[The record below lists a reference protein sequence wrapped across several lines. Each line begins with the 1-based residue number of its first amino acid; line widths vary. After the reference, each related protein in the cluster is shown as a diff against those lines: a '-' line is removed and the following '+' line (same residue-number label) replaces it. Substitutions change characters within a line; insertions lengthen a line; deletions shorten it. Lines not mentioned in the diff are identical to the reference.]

1 MIQRIQ
7 SLFFFFSAICL
18 IAIVYT
24 FPVLQDTNVSY
35 LLSEHFPPV
44 RLIIFFSSAISIFA
58 IFQFKNR
65 NRQKFISTIA
75 RFLITI
81 ALILIVF
88 VYREDRP
95 IGLGLL
101 LLIVPFTSLIIANI
115 FIKKDEKLVQS
126 ADRIR

>member
-1 MIQRIQ
+1 MIQRVQ
-7 SLFFFFSAICL
+7 SLFFFFSAICS
-18 IAIVYT
+18 IAIVYA
-24 FPVLQDTNVSY
+24 FPVLQDQSTAY
-35 LLSEHFPPV
+35 LLKEHFAEA
-44 RLIIFFSSAISIFA
+44 RLCIFLSVALSVFA
-58 IFQFKNR
+58 IFQFRNR

-75 RFLITI
+75 RFLITV

-88 VYREDRP
+88 VYREDRS

-101 LLIVPFTSLIIANI
+101 LLIIPFTSLIIANI

>member
-18 IAIVYT
+18 ITIVYT
-24 FPVLQDTNVSY
+24 FPILQETNVSY
-35 LLSEHFPPV
+35 LLSEHFPLV
-44 RLIIFFSSAISIFA
+44 RLVVFFSSALSIFA

-65 NRQKFISTIA
+65 NRQKFIATIA
-75 RFLITI
+75 RFLITV

-88 VYREDRP
+88 VYREDKA
-95 IGLGLL
+95 IGIGLL
-101 LLIVPFTSLIIANI
+101 LLIIPFLSLIAANF

>member
-24 FPVLQDTNVSY
+24 FPVLQDENVFY
-35 LLSEHFPPV
+35 LLCEHFPVV
-44 RLIIFFSSAISIFA
+44 RLVIFFSSAISIFA

>member
-24 FPVLQDTNVSY
+24 FPVLQDENVSY
-35 LLSEHFPPV
+35 LLCAHFPLV
-44 RLIIFFSSAISIFA
+44 RLVVFFSSALSIFA
-58 IFQFKNR
+58 IFQFKSR
-65 NRQKFISTIA
+65 NIQKFIATIA
-75 RFLITI
+75 RFLITV

-88 VYREDRP
+88 VYREDRS

-101 LLIVPFTSLIIANI
+101 LLIIPFTSLILANI
-115 FIKKDEKLVQS
+115 FIKKDEKIVQS

>member
-18 IAIVYT
+18 ITIVYT
-24 FPVLQDTNVSY
+24 FPILQETNVSY
-35 LLSEHFPPV
+35 LLSEHFPLV
-44 RLIIFFSSAISIFA
+44 RLVVFFSSALSIFA

-75 RFLITI
+75 RFLITV

-88 VYREDRP
+88 VYREDKA
-95 IGLGLL
+95 IGIGLL
-101 LLIVPFTSLIIANI
+101 LLIIPFLFLIAANF

>member
-18 IAIVYT
+18 ITIVYT
-24 FPVLQDTNVSY
+24 FPILQDKGISY
-35 LLSEHFPPV
+35 LLSEHFPIV
-44 RLIIFFSSAISIFA
+44 RLIIFFSSALSIFA

-65 NRQKFISTIA
+65 TRQKFISTIA

-81 ALILIVF
+81 ALLLIVF
-88 VYREDRP
+88 IYRENMAID
-95 IGLGLL
+95 IGLL
-101 LLIVPFTSLIIANI
+101 LLIIPFTSLILANM
-115 FIKKDEKLVQS
+115 FIKKDEELIQS

>member
-18 IAIVYT
+18 ITIVYT
-24 FPVLQDTNVSY
+24 FPILQETNVSY
-35 LLSEHFPPV
+35 LLSEHFPLV
-44 RLIIFFSSAISIFA
+44 RLVVFFSSALSIFA

-65 NRQKFISTIA
+65 NRQKFIATIA
-75 RFLITI
+75 RFLITV

-88 VYREDRP
+88 VYREDKA
-95 IGLGLL
+95 IGIGLL
-101 LLIVPFTSLIIANI
+101 LLIIPFLFLIAANF

>member
-18 IAIVYT
+18 ITIVYT
-24 FPVLQDTNVSY
+24 FPILQDAKGSY

-44 RLIIFFSSAISIFA
+44 RLIIFFSTALSIFA

-75 RFLITI
+75 RFLITV
-81 ALILIVF
+81 ALVLIVF
-88 VYREDRP
+88 FYREDRS

-101 LLIVPFTSLIIANI
+101 LLIIPFISLIVANI
-115 FIKKDEKLVQS
+115 FIKKDEKIVQS